1 MSTARER
8 NLQRKVEKLEAKN
21 KKLTDT
27 LLKIG
32 EIQLLATIELMNDEQ
47 EKTYYERFFKQGGKQ
62 LGPKLQGT

>member
-32 EIQLLATIELMNDEQ
+32 EIQVLAAIEMMNDVQ
-47 EKTYYERFFKQGGKQ
+47 EKTYYEKFFKRGGTQ
-62 LGPKLQGT
+62 LEAKP